1 VSLCQKAFSAVS
13 AFAGLCLGG
22 GLWYLTGG
30 VIGFLFV
37 KLYPKIKEP
46 SVEILST
53 FIVAYLSYVAADFC
67 NASGVLSVVTTG
79 MIIGWY
85 APTLFRPD
93 IRMSTEAV
101 WEMVVFL
108 LNGIVFLMIGP
119 LGAGCAEGSLELSRF
134 NVGRNMPDWFA
145 L

>member
-1 VSLCQKAFSAVS
+1 VSESFSAVS
-13 AFAGLCLGG
+13 ALLDFVWVVACGI
-22 GLWYLTGG
+22 LTGG

-108 LNGIVFLMIGP
+108 LN
-119 LGAGCAEGSLELSRF
+119 
-134 NVGRNMPDWFA
+134 A
-145 L
+145 LFSS